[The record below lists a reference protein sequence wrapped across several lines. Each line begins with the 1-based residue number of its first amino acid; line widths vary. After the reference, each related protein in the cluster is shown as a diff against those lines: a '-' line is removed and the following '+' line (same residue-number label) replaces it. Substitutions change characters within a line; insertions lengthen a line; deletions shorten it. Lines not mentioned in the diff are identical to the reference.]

1 MADPRIIGFYSGI
14 EPDHRGR
21 YLHEIQ
27 HWADDQLE
35 EVHDFIQW
43 LFPLPE
49 PSGFNAA
56 APILT
61 GDSIRA
67 FRARPALQEN
77 LRVSFLRMLS
87 FYGLELR
94 SGEQISVT
102 RSPNFETT
110 SAGWLSAGNH
120 NHLRITR
127 ILRCLILLGL
137 ESEAKAFA
145 NCLSQIY
152 KAEQNKPRPAIS
164 EETMRFWSRAVGDA
178 GIRLAGG
185 QEVKTGAHT

>member
-14 EPDHRGR
+14 EPDRRGS

-67 FRARPALQEN
+67 FRARPELQEN
-77 LRVSFLRMLS
+77 LLLSFLRMLS
-87 FYGLELR
+87 FYGLELH

-102 RSPNFETT
+102 RY
-110 SAGWLSAGNH
+110 
-120 NHLRITR
+120 RI
-127 ILRCLILLGL
+127 
-137 ESEAKAFA
+137 S
-145 NCLSQIY
+145 
-152 KAEQNKPRPAIS
+152 KPRRHAGFLRAI
-164 EETMRFWSRAVGDA
+164 TIICASR
-178 GIRLAGG
+178 
-185 QEVKTGAHT
+185 EF